1 MAKKRYSR
9 MRTFFKIM
17 EKYFHKM
24 KIIKKLKCEKKI
36 YVIFMRVWNIMF
48 LKENSNNENAIK

>member
-1 MAKKRYSR
+1 
-9 MRTFFKIM
+9 
-17 EKYFHKM
+17 M